1 MEVPDRIGD
10 YEVIRALGSGDFA
23 VVYEVTDGADPY
35 ALKLAHR
42 SDFALLRLNT
52 EGDALD
58 QLDHPGVPRL
68 ISRGEHDGAPYL
80 LMSLVGNAQ
89 TLKAGL
95 DEQAS
100 RNSVYSDVE
109 TLEVVEGLLEIL
121 VHLKERGD
129 LVHRD
134 IKSANVMIRRTDLR
148 PSLLDFG
155 FAKAHGSSDI
165 RSGDS
170 FFRVGAARYCPPSKL
185 DHPGR
190 ADRSHDVFAVG
201 VLAYEMLTGRYPWS
215 ATATGDRDELRRAYQ
230 QRLIPTR
237 EIHPLVRPEVARFI
251 ESLLNLHDEHRPDVD
266 AALETAAALRRTLQ
280 PRLPGNF
287 SPSSTLSFPR
297 VLRDP
302 LYGDIRL
309 TEYEWTVLNTP
320 ELQRLR
326 WIRQLG
332 FANLVYPGA
341 EHSRL
346 SHSVGTLFRVEQIL
360 RSIEEAEG
368 TRFDPETR
376 IMARLF
382 ALVHDVPHIAHGH
395 TLEDELGLLV
405 RHDQNE
411 ARIDRLVLSPSST
424 LGAVLQ
430 ENEMGRNVRSLFDPS
445 STIAVQAGISDLVSG
460 ATGADVLDYIDRDAL
475 HCGLDHRID
484 SALLRQLRLH
494 PGPGDQDPRVV
505 SLLYSRH
512 GPRIDREFA
521 VESLFRERFAMFM
534 KVYSHPRKLSAA
546 AVLDKAVHEVLA
558 PSVAK
563 RSRLIEEEL
572 EQMPDDVL
580 IEWLRTSARQ
590 NVSRCAS
597 MIRNRRLPRPVYR
610 APLLAPPG
618 SPEAYQE
625 MRIDL
630 ERRDLLTGDG
640 RRQAEGS
647 LARSARVNAEDVFI
661 YLPLRAPGHKRLE
674 HWVSEA
680 EGREDRRDASHGPIA
695 DVRQAH
701 LRLWEV
707 WVYYEPS
714 DPTDDQARARVA
726 SEAAGLF
733 GRENRLNIPL
743 REDRLF

>member
-1 MEVPDRIGD
+1 
-10 YEVIRALGSGDFA
+10 
-23 VVYEVTDGADPY
+23 
-35 ALKLAHR
+35 
-42 SDFALLRLNT
+42 LLRLET
-52 EGDALD
+52 EADALS
-58 QLDHPGVPRL
+58 QLDHAGVPRFV
-68 ISRGEHDGAPYL
+68 SRGEHNGSPYF
-80 LMSLVGNAQ
+80 LMGLVTNAQ
-89 TLKAGL
+89 TLRSGL
-95 DEQAS
+95 DERAHL
-100 RNSVYSDVE
+100 NSLYSDVE
-109 TLEVVEGLLEIL
+109 ALAVVEGLLEIL
-121 VHLKERGD
+121 AHLNERGE

-134 IKSANVMIRRTDLR
+134 IKSANVMVRRTDLR
-148 PSLLDFG
+148 PSLIDFG
-155 FAKAHGSSDI
+155 FAKKHGTSDI

-170 FFRVGAARYCPPSKL
+170 FFRVGAARYCPPAKL

-190 ADRSHDVFAVG
+190 ADKSHDVFAVG

-215 ATATGDRDELRRAYQ
+215 ASATGDRDELRRAYR
-230 QRLIPTR
+230 QRLSPIR
-237 EIHPLVRPEVARFI
+237 AVQPLVRPEVARFI
-251 ESLLNLHDEHRPDVD
+251 ESLLNLHDEHRPAV
-266 AALETAAALRRTLQ
+266 ETALHTASSLRKTLQ

-287 SPSSTLSFPR
+287 SPSSPLAFTR
-297 VLRDP
+297 VVRDP

-309 TEYEWTVLNTP
+309 TEYEWEVLDTP

-332 FANLVYPGA
+332 FANLVYHGA

-346 SHSVGTLFRVEQIL
+346 SHSIGTLFRVEQIL
-360 RSIEEAEG
+360 RSMEDADG

-376 IMARLF
+376 VMARLF

-395 TLEDELGLLV
+395 TLEDELGLLT

-411 ARIDRLVLSPSST
+411 ARIDRLVLSPQSS

-430 ENEMGRNVRSLFDPS
+430 RNEMGRNVRSLFDPS
-445 STIAVQAGISDLVSG
+445 STISVQAGITDLVSG

-475 HCGLDHRID
+475 HCGLDHRVD

-494 PGPGDQDPRVV
+494 PGPGDHDPRVI

-512 GPRIDREFA
+512 GPRVDREFA

-534 KVYSHPRKLSAA
+534 KVYSHPRKQAAA
-546 AVLDKAVHEVLA
+546 AVLDKAVNEVLGT
-558 PSVAK
+558 SVGK
-563 RSRLIEEEL
+563 RSRLLEEEL

-580 IEWLRTSARQ
+580 IEWLRNSPRQ

-597 MIRNRRLPRPVYR
+597 MIRVRRLPRPVYR
-610 APLLAPPG
+610 APLLAQPA
-618 SPEAYQE
+618 SPDAYQE
-625 MRIDL
+625 VRIDL
-630 ERRDLLTGDG
+630 DRRGLLTGDG
-640 RRQAEGS
+640 RRQAEAG
-647 LARSARVNAEDVFI
+647 LAKAARVSADDVFI

-680 EGREDRRDASHGPIA
+680 EGREDRRDASHSAIA
-695 DVRQAH
+695 EVRRAH

-707 WVYYEPS
+707 WVYFEGS
-714 DPTDDQARARVA
+714 DPEDDQARARVA

-733 GRENRLNIPL
+733 GRDNRLSIPL